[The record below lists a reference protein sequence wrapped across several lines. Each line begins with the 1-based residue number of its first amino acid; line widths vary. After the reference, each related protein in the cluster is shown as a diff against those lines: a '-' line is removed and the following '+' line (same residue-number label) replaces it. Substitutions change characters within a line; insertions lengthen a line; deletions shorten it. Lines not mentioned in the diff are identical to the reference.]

1 MFVKNGSVPA
11 VVLMLAC
18 IGLALALNVVR
29 EEQAVPVKETV
40 SIGKLCLAKDVAEPH
55 ARFLEP
61 ANYGV
66 RKKKFTIGTGGVGT
80 FFRAWRNCIDEDKSL
95 ATTDS
100 EEEQHAIERLVARQ
114 DTEYWIA
121 ATNLGSGTPELTW
134 ITTDLVVKTTPRNFN
149 QVPDTCVSVDPD
161 GIWKNNDCFNI
172 SIVLPYICEEY
183 F

>member
-1 MFVKNGSVPA
+1 MFIKNGSVLA

-18 IGLALALNVVR
+18 IGLALAINVVR
-29 EEQAVPVKETV
+29 EEQAVHVKETV
-40 SIGKLCLAKDVAEPH
+40 SNAAPQ

-66 RKKKFTIGTGGVGT
+66 RKKKFTIGTGGIGT

-100 EEEQHAIERLVARQ
+100 EEEQRAIERLVGKCYGKFF
-114 DTEYWIA
+114 DNSEYWIA
-121 ATNLGSGTPELTW
+121 ATNIGSPVPELTW
-134 ITTDLVVKTTPRNFN
+134 ITTDLIVKTAPSYFE
-149 QVPDTCVSVDPD
+149 QIEATCISVDPD
-161 GIWKNNDCFNI
+161 GVWKNNDCYNT
-172 SIVLPYICEEY
+172 SIVLPYLCEEY